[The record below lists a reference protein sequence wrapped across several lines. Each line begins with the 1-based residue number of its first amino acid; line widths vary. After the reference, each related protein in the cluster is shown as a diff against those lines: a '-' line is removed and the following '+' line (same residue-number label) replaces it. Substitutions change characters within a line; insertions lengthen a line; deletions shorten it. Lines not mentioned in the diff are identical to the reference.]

1 MTRATRS
8 GSAMTRSGIPSTD
21 EVLDILGGYHFERI
35 FPVDSRNE
43 ERTRTAG
50 LHLWYLVKFDENTDL
65 QQAANRL
72 SRLGE
77 ISKVQ
82 GNSRIK
88 RAYNTGNYRTYI
100 SEAAL
105 QQKAA
110 TRAAT
115 NSTFSD
121 PGLQFQ
127 WHYNN
132 TGTNP
137 FDNPENG
144 AESIAGCDVGCV
156 EAWAKCKGDPS
167 IIVAVLDEGVMY
179 THPDLKDNIWVNEQ
193 ENLYSDEDNDG
204 NGYKDDRYGYNF
216 VTNSA
221 IISWTDTYDTGH
233 GTHVAGSIAAVNGNG
248 KGVCGIAGGDG
259 EGLLFRKGEIVKKVP
274 QQALVDELFLLIDTL

>member
-88 RAYNTGNYRTYI
+88 RAITPETTAPTSAKPLCNKKRPHVQLQPT
-100 SEAAL
+100 AL
-105 QQKAA
+105 
-110 TRAAT
+110 
-115 NSTFSD
+115 
-121 PGLQFQ
+121 FQ
-127 WHYNN
+127 IR
-132 TGTNP
+132 G
-137 FDNPENG
+137 
-144 AESIAGCDVGCV
+144 
-156 EAWAKCKGDPS
+156 
-167 IIVAVLDEGVMY
+167 
-179 THPDLKDNIWVNEQ
+179 
-193 ENLYSDEDNDG
+193 
-204 NGYKDDRYGYNF
+204 
-216 VTNSA
+216 
-221 IISWTDTYDTGH
+221 
-233 GTHVAGSIAAVNGNG
+233 
-248 KGVCGIAGGDG
+248 
-259 EGLLFRKGEIVKKVP
+259 
-274 QQALVDELFLLIDTL
+274 

>member
-1 MTRATRS
+1 MKKKFLYIALFALTLAACSEQEIIEQPSTSSPEETEVQLPADVTSGELLIKFKPEMTAILDRTMTRATRS

-105 QQKAA
+105 MHNGAD
-110 TRAAT
+110 RY
-115 NSTFSD
+115 
-121 PGLQFQ
+121 P
-127 WHYNN
+127 
-132 TGTNP
+132 
-137 FDNPENG
+137 DNPSLNYEVWSQG
-144 AESIAGCDVGCV
+144 LSRILPVS
-156 EAWAKCKGDPS
+156 WLPSLRQCK
-167 IIVAVLDEGVMY
+167 Y
-179 THPDLKDNIWVNEQ
+179 
-193 ENLYSDEDNDG
+193 
-204 NGYKDDRYGYNF
+204 
-216 VTNSA
+216 
-221 IISWTDTYDTGH
+221 
-233 GTHVAGSIAAVNGNG
+233 
-248 KGVCGIAGGDG
+248 
-259 EGLLFRKGEIVKKVP
+259 
-274 QQALVDELFLLIDTL
+274 FL